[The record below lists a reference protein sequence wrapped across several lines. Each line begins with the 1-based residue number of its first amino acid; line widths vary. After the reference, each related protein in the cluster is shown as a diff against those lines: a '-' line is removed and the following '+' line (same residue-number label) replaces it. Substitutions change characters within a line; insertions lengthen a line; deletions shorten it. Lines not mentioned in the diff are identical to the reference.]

1 MDIKQ
6 CAVCGKEHDGSYG
19 SGRFCSASC
28 RSKANL
34 SKVKTRV
41 NNFPNVK
48 NRLNIHKK
56 NIIIGKWKCVHCG
69 ECFGNKVKLY
79 EHVAIAHPEFTKN
92 DSNKAWNKGLTK
104 ENNESVRKGSET
116 LKRRYANRELEIWCN
131 GKNLTETTKNKISEA
146 MKQAHSENRAHN
158 IGMSRWNNEPS
169 YPEKWFMTVIENEFD
184 DKDYIREYPFGR
196 FSLDFAWISK
206 KKCIEIDGEQHQR
219 FQDYKERDERKD
231 ALLKENGWEVLRLV
245 WKEVY
250 NNPKEAIK
258 KAKTF
263 IE

>member
-1 MDIKQ
+1 MDMKQ
-6 CAVCGKEHDGSYG
+6 CEVCGKEHDCSYG

-34 SKVKTRV
+34 SKVRNRV
-41 NNFPNVK
+41 SNLPSFV
-48 NRLNIHKK
+48 NR
-56 NIIIGKWKCVHCG
+56 NIIHEENIRTAKWKCVHCG
-69 ECFGNKVKLY
+69 ECFGSRAKLY
-79 EHVAIAHPEFTKN
+79 EHVANVHPEFTKN
-92 DSNKAWNKGLTK
+92 GGKTAWNKGLTK
-104 ENNESVRKGSET
+104 ETDESVRKGSEE
-116 LKRRYANRELEIWCN
+116 LKRRYANGEIEVWCN
-131 GKNLTETTKNKISEA
+131 GKNLTDDTKIKISES
-146 MKQAHSENRAHN
+146 MKKAHSENRAHN

-169 YPEKWFMTVIENEFD
+169 YPEKWFMSVIENEFD
-184 DKDYIREYPFGR
+184 DKDYVREYPFSR

-231 ALLKENGWEVLRLV
+231 ALLKEHGWKVLRLV

-250 NNPKEAIK
+250 NNPKEAIRR
-258 KAKTF
+258 AKTF